1 MLSRLNDFEVRFR
14 LLEDRVN
21 HLEAENIRLRAVK
34 GESNDISVNTGY
46 SFNARKTEN
55 ELFTSFVN
63 ERSRESTNVN
73 SSHVAPWNE
82 LLYDCVIRLGLSE
95 LGVFYDC
102 RLCIKSFCSKES
114 VLEHIASEQHGKAM
128 KEKGEDLQLL
138 IEFIKDEI
146 IIDEAE
152 NRRFKGCHD

>member
-73 SSHVAPWNE
+73 SVSC
-82 LLYDCVIRLGLSE
+82 D
-95 LGVFYDC
+95 VF
-102 RLCIKSFCSKES
+102 
-114 VLEHIASEQHGKAM
+114 A
-128 KEKGEDLQLL
+128 
-138 IEFIKDEI
+138 
-146 IIDEAE
+146 
-152 NRRFKGCHD
+152 